1 MGEVFRT
8 SDEVHA
14 VLTGCLGR
22 FLASEDGAA
31 AAAAAAGLDM
41 PSVVELRVLD
51 PEAQVWLDVAGR
63 RLVDRPDGPPT
74 AEVTIEA
81 DAMHHLLL
89 EHLGPVEISRL
100 AEEGRV
106 SLSGPP
112 LVLGA
117 LLPLTAAIQPH
128 YGQVLE
134 EQGRDD
140 LLAIPGP
147 PTGEVWQSAEPPP
160 GVIGVR
166 RPWQPPRGAA

>member
-8 SDEVHA
+8 SDEVGG
-14 VLTGCLGR
+14 VLQAFIER

-41 PSVVELRVLD
+41 PSVVHLRVLD
-51 PEAQVWLDVAGR
+51 PDTQIWLDVSER
-63 RLVDRPDGPPT
+63 RLVERPAAPP
-74 AEVTIEA
+74 AAHVTIEA
-81 DAMHHLLL
+81 DALHHLLL
-89 EHLGPVEISRL
+89 DHLGPVEISRL

-106 SLSGPP
+106 QLSGPT

-128 YGQVLE
+128 YGAALE
-134 EQGRDD
+134 EQGRND
-140 LLAIPGP
+140 LLEIPGP

-166 RPWQPPRGAA
+166 RPWQRPRGAA